1 MQDHCIILQDI
12 DAIKIS
18 RLESWPDHQGH
29 AGGLYDLFR
38 DCLQLVE
45 LQDALDFGAE
55 AVQQALAKCLRDSAQ
70 LVCCCCSAAARR
82 GVKNA

>member
-29 AGGLYDLFR
+29 AGSLYDLFR
-38 DCLQLVE
+38 DCLQRVE

-55 AVQQALAKCLRDSAQ
+55 AV
-70 LVCCCCSAAARR
+70 
-82 GVKNA
+82 